1 MEIIALPT
9 LRKPV
14 LIAAFEGWN
23 DAGNAATAAVE
34 HLIEVWEAEEIAF
47 FDPED
52 YYDFQVNRPIVHVT
66 EESGREIEWPTT
78 T

>member
-23 DAGNAATAAVE
+23 DAGNAATAAAYDETGIVV
-34 HLIEVWEAEEIAF
+34 LLTEI
-47 FDPED
+47 
-52 YYDFQVNRPIVHVT
+52 T
-66 EESGREIEWPTT
+66 L
-78 T
+78 